1 MKSMKTYG
9 AAMLLTALAAVASA
23 QVSKSLPGTMEI
35 VTVTVES
42 IEKASREVTVKKPDG
57 SYGVFSVS
65 EDVKRFDT
73 LKVGDKI
80 TAKYYENIVLRLK
93 APGEKD
99 IDSENAAITQVGQ
112 RRCRDG
118 RRAAGDHRDDHQ
130 DRHEGAVDRLQR
142 AERLE
147 LQHARRRQEGAG
159 EGQGRRQS
167 GHHVDA
173 GRDRRAR
180 RAEVTTPGKGHQI
193 WPRETTFHAQRCRF
207 RITHAPA

>member
-99 IDSENAAITQVGQ
+99 IDSENAAITRSAKG
-112 RRCRDG
+112 G
-118 RRAAGDHRDDHQ
+118 AGTAA
-130 DRHEGAVDRLQR
+130 VQR
-142 AERLE
+142 AITATITKIDMKVPSIAFSGPNGWNYSTRVEDKKALAKVKVGDKVDITWTQAAIVGLE
-147 LQHARRRQEGAG
+147 E
-159 EGQGRRQS
+159 
-167 GHHVDA
+167 
-173 GRDRRAR
+173 
-180 RAEVTTPGKGHQI
+180 PK
-193 WPRETTFHAQRCRF
+193 
-207 RITHAPA
+207 